1 MIFEIFIVKLSYL
14 CINNNRAVR
23 VNLMHLIVDVEAGRV
38 GLGHETVE
46 HGQFQLYSDTITIVY
61 ESIDLMV

>member
-1 MIFEIFIVKLSYL
+1 MIVEIFIVKLSYL

-23 VNLMHLIVDVEAGRV
+23 VNLMHLIVEAGRV